1 MAGEHIDGF
10 TIDLGIDTSDVD
22 RGMANLQRKLK
33 TADAQMKANLS
44 TFNKAEKSVDKF
56 ETQLDGLN
64 KSMTQQA
71 RAVDKSKEKL
81 DKLKGAQD
89 KTTESLKKAGI
100 EADKAKQKHE
110 RLTNEYED
118 MNKVLKE
125 HEGNV
130 QKAREAQRQAKN
142 EVDKLNASTQNAKS
156 NVDKLSK
163 EFNELSESGNATE
176 KELSELS
183 RQLEKAESD
192 YNGLSNALSESKRN
206 FNESRIATANAKD
219 ELQKFR
225 NANKE
230 AMASAKTAMSEAK
243 KQADSAERSYAK
255 LNREVGEL
263 PSKLDKAEKEVY
275 EQALAYNVLQNR
287 IDETTDELKEL
298 NRQQTFFGKMSLG
311 IKSFDERWQAVNAK
325 INKIGDSFRNVGY
338 VAQGVING
346 MLIQNISTLIP
357 VAGAA
362 TSAVAGIG
370 GAAVAAGGGAIGLA
384 GVYGTALGGVSVF
397 AGMAASSLKR
407 LEDGTLKITG
417 EVTRY
422 QGVLESL
429 KNTWNGLADKNQA
442 NIFNTMTNG
451 IRIAIL
457 ALQRLTPAIDSIS
470 GIISKASLKMFEW
483 VQNSKN
489 ANQVFTVINSTA
501 PPIFQNLVNAIMKV
515 TDGLAHMFVQFAPLF
530 LWVGSGI
537 DSLSI
542 KFNKWA
548 NSAST
553 DSSTAKFIQYTKT
566 NLPIV
571 GAIFGNIFGGII
583 GLFKAFSGHSHTVLI
598 GMQNVTKSFKE
609 WGQSLSSSDKFK
621 AFIDYLNTNGPIV
634 WQLLKNIGS
643 ILVGLVQGMAPIG
656 AIMLKVTT
664 SITGFISKIVNSSP
678 AVGAFI
684 GILAA
689 IVGGLM
695 ALVPPIALARTAFGG
710 LGGAAVASGGKV
722 GLMSKALGVLRG
734 AFTLLLG
741 PWGIAIATLVG
752 GFVLAYKKSE
762 TFRNIVNG
770 ALESVK
776 NTFNKVTT
784 IVKGFFQLF
793 KGNGQDGII
802 TLSKILPPNVVV
814 GLTNFANA
822 VKTNFFIAFNALKA
836 FGTQVSKQLSTA
848 WTQISNSFKKSVGN
862 NTSVVNSIYTVIK
875 VVFTKVYQ
883 FINWIMPALKIIVK
897 NSWQGIKQ
905 IISGALDIIIGVIKV
920 FSVIFTGDFKLMWS
934 GIKQIFRG
942 AIKIVVGFIR
952 TSLVGQIIALIRG
965 FSSNIKGYFSKM
977 WTTIKSI
984 FFASVSYI
992 YKQVRLKFNQLY
1004 GTIRSIFANTSKYL
1018 RTIWASIKNFIVKT
1032 AISIWTN
1039 VRNKF
1044 NGLYKSVRSIFSS
1057 VSKYIRVI
1065 WSSIKKSVVNIAI
1078 SIWKNVKSKFNGLY
1092 KSVKSIFNSVS
1103 KFSKTVWNNLK
1114 NTITKTAQVL
1124 WKNIK
1129 DKFNG
1134 LYKSTRSIFNSL
1146 SKFARNLWTSLKN
1159 AITKLAQNL
1168 WNNVRNKFSGMYKS
1182 IKTIFTNVKNN
1193 MVNKWRE
1200 ISSSVTGIASNIWK
1214 KVGGT
1219 FRGMRDGLKGIIGK
1233 IKSHINGMVTS
1244 VKKGLNKLIEGV
1256 NWVAGK
1262 IGMDKLPKF
1271 KLSTGT
1277 THTQTINRQVKTT
1290 SDGRLKQPTRAIVG
1304 DRGRGNG
1311 PGGFRNEMIEYPNGK
1326 FAMTPSKDTE
1336 VMLPKNAKVHN
1347 GTATYNALQQQNAPM
1362 PRFSTGTLPKLSLGS
1377 MFGTVLGKGE
1387 KKKQEGKAVAKATI
1401 DGGKKYAKKKTSEA
1415 ISYAG
1420 DKAGEAVAFGK
1431 DIFDWASNP
1440 GKLVNKV
1447 LSKFGVNFDFAKGD
1461 ILGGLMKSAYKK
1473 LKGGVSDLFGN
1484 WLEDSGGGDG
1494 SSFMKFKETVGY
1506 SPNKPLPG
1514 YPYNG
1519 GRHWGRDYATPIGTP
1534 LEAPTKGTVSRQHD
1548 HGGGLVAR
1556 LVNGKFAQYF
1566 LHLSKILKTGPVKKG
1581 EKFAETG
1588 NSGAYTWGPHVHYQ
1602 VEKGPTPSISNSNT
1616 IDPLKFLE
1624 GSGGGNHGS
1633 GSGAARSIIK
1643 RAQNIMGGKFKSG
1656 YVTEQ
1661 MMRLAKRE
1669 SNYDVNAINNW
1680 DSNAMAGNPS
1690 RGMFQMI
1697 KTTFDAYKTKGHGN
1711 YKNPVDQAT
1720 AVLNYINKKYTP
1732 HYGFNGAFKR
1742 SADRAYATGGLIN
1755 QNGMYNL
1762 AEGGYPEYV
1771 IPTDPKRRT
1780 DAMKLLALAGQDIQ
1794 RGKNKR
1800 PNQLKT
1806 PKNSNNS
1813 SDDTALLLKMI
1824 EGQQQQI
1831 ALLAEMV
1838 KSNQEIA
1845 SKDYEPSISKYPFE
1859 EQVIGV
1865 IEKYNR
1871 TKNRN
1876 GRFSPA

>member
-44 TFNKAEKSVDKF
+44 TFNKVEKSVDKF

-100 EADKAKQKHE
+100 EADKVKQKHE

-118 MNKVLKE
+118 INKVLKE
-125 HEGNV
+125 HKANVKSAQDAQKQMQNTVTALSAKTKNAKSSLDSLSNELKELEKDTAGNAGEISDLTFEIGRAEREYKKLSTSLDGATRDLNES
-130 QKAREAQRQAKN
+130 KAATASAKN
-142 EVDKLNASTQNAKS
+142 E
-156 NVDKLSK
+156 
-163 EFNELSESGNATE
+163 
-176 KELSELS
+176 
-183 RQLEKAESD
+183 LE
-192 YNGLSNALSESKRN
+192 N
-206 FNESRIATANAKD
+206 FS
-219 ELQKFR
+219 

-346 MLIQNISTLIP
+346 ILIQNISTIIP

-384 GVYGTALGGVSVF
+384 GVYGTALGGVSIF

-422 QGVLESL
+422 QGALESL
-429 KNTWNGLADKNQA
+429 KNTWNGLADRNQA
-442 NIFNTMTNG
+442 NIFNTITNG

-457 ALQRLTPAIDSIS
+457 SLQRLTPAIDSIS
-470 GIISKASLKMFEW
+470 GIISKATLKMFEW

-530 LWVGSGI
+530 TWVGTGI
-537 DSLSI
+537 ESLAT
-542 KFNKWA
+542 KFSKWA

-583 GLFKAFSGHSHTVLI
+583 GLIKAFSGHSHTVLI
-598 GMQNVTKSFKE
+598 GMQNVTKTFKE

-656 AIMLKVTT
+656 AIMLRVTT

-684 GILAA
+684 GILSA

-695 ALVPPIALARTAFGG
+695 ALVPPIALARTVFGG

-722 GLMSKALGVLRG
+722 GFMSKALGVLRG
-734 AFTLLLG
+734 AFRLLLG
-741 PWGIAIATLVG
+741 PWGLAIAALVG

-762 TFRNIVNG
+762 TFRNTVNR

-776 NTFNKVTT
+776 NTFSNVAT

-793 KGNGQDGII
+793 QGNGQDGVI

-836 FGTQVSKQLSTA
+836 FGTQVSNQLSTA
-848 WTQISNSFKKSVGN
+848 WAQISNSFKKSVGN

-977 WTTIKSI
+977 WATVKSI
-984 FFASVSYI
+984 FFASVNYI

-1004 GTIRSIFANTSKYL
+1004 RSIRA
-1018 RTIWASIKNFIVKT
+1018 
-1032 AISIWTN
+1032 
-1039 VRNKF
+1039 
-1044 NGLYKSVRSIFSS
+1044 IFSS

-1065 WSSIKKSVVNIAI
+1065 WSSIKKSIVKLAI
-1078 SIWKNVKSKFNGLY
+1078 SIWTNVKSKFNGLY
-1092 KSVKSIFNSVS
+1092 KSVKSIFNNVS

-1114 NTITKTAQVL
+1114 NAITKTASNL

-1129 DKFNG
+1129 NKFNG

-1146 SKFARNLWTSLKN
+1146 SKFARNLWTNLKN
-1159 AITKLAQNL
+1159 AITKTAQNL
-1168 WNNVRNKFSGMYKS
+1168 WNNVRNRFTGMYKS
-1182 IKTIFTNVKNN
+1182 IRTIFTNVKNS

-1336 VMLPKNAKVHN
+1336 VMLPKNARVHN
-1347 GTATYNALQQQNAPM
+1347 GTATYNALQAQQAPM
-1362 PRFSTGTLPKLSLGS
+1362 PRFSTGTLPRFKL
-1377 MFGTVLGKGE
+1377 GTVTDGLVKIGLGVESGKAKAKQ
-1387 KKKQEGKAVAKATI
+1387 KKKEVKAGAKATI
-1401 DGGKKYAKKKTSEA
+1401 DGGKKYAKKKTGEA
-1415 ISYAG
+1415 LSYAG
-1420 DKAGEAVAFGK
+1420 DKAGEAFAFGK
-1431 DIFDWASNP
+1431 DIYDWASNP

-1461 ILGGLMKSAYKK
+1461 ILGGLMKAAYKK
-1473 LKGGVSDLFGN
+1473 LQGGVSDLFGG

-1616 IDPLKFLE
+1616 IDPLKFLK

-1643 RAQNIMGGKFKSG
+1643 SAQNIMGGKFKSG

-1669 SNYDVNAINNW
+1669 SNYDVNSINNW

-1755 QNGMYNL
+1755 QKGMYNL
-1762 AEGGYPEYV
+1762 AEGGFPEYV

-1794 RGKNKR
+1794 KGKNKR

-1806 PKNSNNS
+1806 PKTNNS
-1813 SDDTALLLKMI
+1813 GSDDTALLLKMI

-1859 EQVIGV
+1859 EQVKGV
-1865 IEKYNR
+1865 IDKYDR
-1871 TKNRN
+1871 TKQRAGKFGTAPLLRELNKN
-1876 GRFSPA
+1876 TIF

>member
-1 MAGEHIDGF
+1 MAGDRIDGF

-33 TADAQMKANLS
+33 TADAEMKANLS
-44 TFNKAEKSVDKF
+44 TFDKAEKSVDKF

-64 KSMTQQA
+64 KSITQQA

-89 KTTESLKKAGI
+89 KTTEALKKAGI

-192 YNGLSNALSESKRN
+192 YNGLSNALSESKRD
-206 FNESRIATANAKD
+206 FNESKIATANAKD
-219 ELQKFR
+219 ELQKFS

-255 LNREVGEL
+255 LNKEVGEL

-287 IDETTDELKEL
+287 IDETTDELKKL

-338 VAQGVING
+338 VAKGVING
-346 MLIQNISTLIP
+346 VLIQNISTIVP

-384 GVYGTALGGVSVF
+384 GVYGTALGGVSIF

-422 QGVLESL
+422 QGALESL
-429 KNTWNGLADKNQA
+429 KNTWNGLADRNQA

-457 ALQRLTPAIDSIS
+457 SLQRLTPAIDSIS

-530 LWVGSGI
+530 TWVGTGI
-537 DSLSI
+537 ESLAT
-542 KFNKWA
+542 KFSKWA

-598 GMQNVTKSFKE
+598 GMQNVTKTFKE

-741 PWGIAIATLVG
+741 PWGIAIAALVG
-752 GFVLAYKKSE
+752 GFVLAYKHSE
-762 TFRNIVNG
+762 TFRNVVNK
-770 ALESVK
+770 AFDSVK
-776 NTFNKVTT
+776 N
-784 IVKGFFQLF
+784 
-793 KGNGQDGII
+793 GI
-802 TLSKILPPNVVV
+802 TVVV
-814 GLTNFANA
+814 NY
-822 VKTNFFIAFNALKA
+822 VKPMLMSAFNAIKT
-836 FGTQVSKQLSTA
+836 FGVQIGAQLSAFWQQNGATIIQA
-848 WTQISNSFKKSVGN
+848 LKNIG
-862 NTSVVNSIYTVIK
+862 SVVGTILRGIWAVIK
-875 VVFTKVYQ
+875 FV
-883 FINWIMPALKIIVK
+883 MPAVK
-897 NSWQGIKQ
+897 
-905 IISGALDIIIGVIKV
+905 LLVV
-920 FSVIFTGDFKLMWS
+920 SVWN
-934 GIKQIFRG
+934 
-942 AIKIVVGFIR
+942 
-952 TSLVGQIIALIRG
+952 
-965 FSSNIKGYFSKM
+965 NIKGVITGALNIIMGTVKLFSSLLTGNWRGAWNGLVQILKGAVTLAWNLVQLWFVGKILKVVKGGLGLLRGVVTKG
-977 WTTIKSI
+977 WT
-984 FFASVSYI
+984 F
-992 YKQVRLKFNQLY
+992 
-1004 GTIRSIFANTSKYL
+1004 
-1018 RTIWASIKNFIVKT
+1018 IKNFIGKMAQGT
-1032 AISIWTN
+1032 WNS
-1039 VRNKF
+1039 VRTKF
-1044 NGLYKSVRSIFSS
+1044 NGLTKSVRSIFSS
-1057 VSKYIRVI
+1057 LSKWCSNLWTGLKNKIT
-1065 WSSIKKSVVNIAI
+1065 SIGQ
-1078 SIWKNVKSKFNGLY
+1078 SIWTNIRNKFNGLS
-1092 KSVKSIFNSVS
+1092 KSVRSIFNSVS
-1103 KFSKTVWNNLK
+1103 KFSKNVWTNLK
-1114 NTITKTAQVL
+1114 NAVTKIAQRF
-1124 WKNIK
+1124 WTNIK
-1129 DKFNG
+1129 NNFTG

-1146 SKFARNLWTSLKN
+1146 SKFARNLWINLKN
-1159 AITKLAQNL
+1159 SVTKTAQSLWTNIKNKFSGMYKTVRSIFNNVSKFSRNLWTNLKNSITKTAQNL

-1182 IKTIFTNVKNN
+1182 IRTIFTNVKNS

-1387 KKKQEGKAVAKATI
+1387 KKKQEGKAVAKATM
-1401 DGGKKYAKKKTSEA
+1401 DGGKKYAKKKTGEA
-1415 ISYAG
+1415 LSYAG
-1420 DKAGEAVAFGK
+1420 DKAGEAFAFGK
-1431 DIFDWASNP
+1431 DIYDWASNP

-1461 ILGGLMKSAYKK
+1461 ILGGLMKAAYKK
-1473 LKGGVSDLFGN
+1473 LQGGVSDLFGG

-1602 VEKGPTPSISNSNT
+1602 VEKGPTSRISNSNT

-1732 HYGFNGAFKR
+1732 YYGFNGAFKR

-1762 AEGGYPEYV
+1762 AEGGYPEYI

>member
-125 HEGNV
+125 HKANV
-130 QKAREAQRQAKN
+130 KSAQDAQKQMQNTVTALSAKTKNAKSSLDSLNNELQELENDSAASAGEIAALTHELGEAEREYKKLSSSLDGATRNLNESKAATAGAKN
-142 EVDKLNASTQNAKS
+142 E
-156 NVDKLSK
+156 
-163 EFNELSESGNATE
+163 
-176 KELSELS
+176 
-183 RQLEKAESD
+183 LEKFS
-192 YNGLSNALSESKRN
+192 
-206 FNESRIATANAKD
+206 
-219 ELQKFR
+219 

-230 AMASAKTAMSEAK
+230 AMVNAKTAMSEAK

-346 MLIQNISTLIP
+346 ILIQNISTIIP

-384 GVYGTALGGVSVF
+384 GVYGTALGGVSIF

-422 QGVLESL
+422 QGALESL

-457 ALQRLTPAIDSIS
+457 SLQRLTPAIDSIS

-530 LWVGSGI
+530 LWVGAGI

-598 GMQNVTKSFKE
+598 GMQNVTKTFKE

-741 PWGIAIATLVG
+741 PWGIAIAALVG
-752 GFVLAYKKSE
+752 GFVLAYKHSE
-762 TFRNIVNG
+762 TFRNTVNR
-770 ALESVK
+770 AFNSVK
-776 NTFNKVTT
+776 N
-784 IVKGFFQLF
+784 
-793 KGNGQDGII
+793 GI
-802 TLSKILPPNVVV
+802 TVVV
-814 GLTNFANA
+814 NY
-822 VKTNFFIAFNALKA
+822 VKPMLMSAFNAIKTFGVQIGSQLRA
-836 FGTQVSKQLSTA
+836 FWQQNGATIIQ
-848 WTQISNSFKKSVGN
+848 
-862 NTSVVNSIYTVIK
+862 
-875 VVFTKVYQ
+875 
-883 FINWIMPALKIIVK
+883 ALK
-897 NSWQGIKQ
+897 N
-905 IISGALDIIIGVIKV
+905 IGTVV
-920 FSVIFTGDFKLMWS
+920 GV
-934 GIKQIFRG
+934 IFRG
-942 AIKIVVGFIR
+942 IWAVIKFVMPAVKLLVV
-952 TSLVGQIIALIRG
+952 SVWN
-965 FSSNIKGYFSKM
+965 NIKGVITGALNIIMGAIKLFSSLLTGNWRGAWNGLVQILKGAVTLAWNLVQLWFVGKILKVVKVGLGLLRGVVTKG
-977 WTTIKSI
+977 WT
-984 FFASVSYI
+984 F
-992 YKQVRLKFNQLY
+992 
-1004 GTIRSIFANTSKYL
+1004 
-1018 RTIWASIKNFIVKT
+1018 IKNFIGKMAQGT
-1032 AISIWTN
+1032 WNS
-1039 VRNKF
+1039 VRTKF
-1044 NGLYKSVRSIFSS
+1044 TGLYKSVRGIFSS
-1057 VSKYIRVI
+1057 LSKFCSNLWTSLKNKIT
-1065 WSSIKKSVVNIAI
+1065 SLGQ
-1078 SIWKNVKSKFNGLY
+1078 SIWNNIRNKFTGLSKSTR
-1092 KSVKSIFNSVS
+1092 SIFDKLS
-1103 KFSKTVWNNLK
+1103 KWTRDLWTNLK
-1114 NTITKTAQVL
+1114 NTITKTAQNL
-1124 WKNIK
+1124 WTNVKN
-1129 DKFNG
+1129 KFTG
-1134 LYKSTRSIFNSL
+1134 LYKSARSIFNSL
-1146 SKFARNLWTSLKN
+1146 SKFARNLWTNLKNAITRLAQNLWTNIKNKFSGMYKTVRSIFNNVSKFSRNLWTNLKN
-1159 AITKLAQNL
+1159 AITKTAQNL

-1182 IKTIFTNVKNN
+1182 IRTIFTNVKNS

-1326 FAMTPSKDTE
+1326 FAMTPSKDTD
-1336 VMLPKNAKVHN
+1336 VMLPKNARVHN
-1347 GTATYNALQQQNAPM
+1347 GTATYNALQQQQAPM
-1362 PRFSTGTLPKLSLGS
+1362 PRFSTGTLPRFKL
-1377 MFGTVLGKGE
+1377 GTVTDGLVKIGLGVESGKAKAKQ
-1387 KKKQEGKAVAKATI
+1387 KKKEVKAGAKATI
-1401 DGGKKYAKKKTSEA
+1401 DGGKKYAKKKTGEA
-1415 ISYAG
+1415 LSYAG
-1420 DKAGEAVAFGK
+1420 DKAGDAFAFGK

-1461 ILGGLMKSAYKK
+1461 ILGGLMKAAYKK
-1473 LKGGVSDLFGN
+1473 LKGGVSDLFGG

-1556 LVNGKFAQYF
+1556 LVNGKLAQYF
-1566 LHLSKILKTGPVKKG
+1566 LHLSKILKTGPIKKG

-1669 SNYDVNAINNW
+1669 SNFDVNAVNNW
-1680 DSNAMAGNPS
+1680 DSNAQAGNPS

-1806 PKNSNNS
+1806 PKNNS
-1813 SDDTALLLKMI
+1813 GSDDSSMLKKVVEQQSTQINQMSKAI
-1824 EGQQQQI
+1824 EYLAQI
-1831 ALLAEMV
+1831 V
-1838 KSNQEIA
+1838 TSNQKIA
-1845 SKDYEPSISKYPFE
+1845 DNPVTLDGREM
-1859 EQVIGV
+1859 
-1865 IEKYNR
+1865 
-1871 TKNRN
+1871 NRN
-1876 GRFSPA
+1876 NNEQQAINMATSLMGR